1 MKVVLS
7 NSLRKRLL
15 MMSDNVFAKA
25 LLGDTYCKEML
36 YLSDDKDDPGRITFI
51 EPDKLKKYGYF
62 FRWSKKR
69 RSDRTAARTIRII
82 FPDIRDSFYEEF
94 HNLFLSTIS
103 KVSKDRYTY
112 RIVSGEDIRKYYHYI
127 NYADNTGSL
136 GGSCMKGDREQTFLD
151 IYTENPKNVNLCVAL
166 NKEGKVVARCLIWLV
181 DGNTYFDRIYSI
193 NLEVEIRMHGY
204 LTKKKFV
211 QISQKNCIKPST
223 VPQLNIKLDAHDFK
237 YYPYM
242 DTLCF
247 LTSRGVLNNNGIG
260 DSLQAT
266 HGFRRDPITCAYSGR
281 AIYDDIETVFIV
293 AGAYTD
299 QRVIKTF
306 AVYSEFYKGYL
317 IKNSACQEETTKD
330 WYLRSD
336 CRCSHDGKYYL
347 ANNPLLRKT
356 EDDEYFIEG
365 DPNIL
370 EINGKYY
377 NKDSYRFSMEVNE
390 PNITTTSLQTSD
402 ILDAIYRRIR

>member
-1 MKVVLS
+1 MNWYSIHKSAMALPIMPERNVSSGYYDIDERMREDTAKEEAIKNPDIKYLGSGFCGIACDIGGGKAVKYTVYESEANMAKFLMENEGQYPTVKVYDVQLIQDKPRIWAIVMEKVQEIS
-7 NSLRKRLL
+7 NEEVAR
-15 MMSDNVFAKA
+15 N
-25 LLGDTYCKEML
+25 
-36 YLSDDKDDPGRITFI
+36 
-51 EPDKLKKYGYF
+51 
-62 FRWSKKR
+62 
-69 RSDRTAARTIRII
+69 RTA
-82 FPDIRDSFYEEF
+82 FK
-94 HNLFLSTIS
+94 NLIMDMERRLEPIGLQWDV
-103 KVSKDRYTY
+103 KQANMG
-112 RIVSGEDIRKYYHYI
+112 I
-127 NYADNTGSL
+127 
-136 GGSCMKGDREQTFLD
+136 
-151 IYTENPKNVNLCVAL
+151 

-204 LTKKKFV
+204 LTKKKFI
-211 QISQKNCIKPST
+211 QISNKNSIKPSSI
-223 VPQLNIKLDAHDFK
+223 PSLNIKLDAHDFK

-247 LTSRGVLNNNGIG
+247 LTSRGVLNNNGMG

-281 AIYDDIETVFIV
+281 PVYDDVETVIIV
-293 AGAYTD
+293 AGNYTNH
-299 QRVIKTF
+299 RVIKTF

-347 ANNPLLRKT
+347 ANNPLLKKT

-390 PNITTTSLQTSD
+390 PNITTTSLQISD
-402 ILDAIYRRIR
+402 MLDAIYRRIR